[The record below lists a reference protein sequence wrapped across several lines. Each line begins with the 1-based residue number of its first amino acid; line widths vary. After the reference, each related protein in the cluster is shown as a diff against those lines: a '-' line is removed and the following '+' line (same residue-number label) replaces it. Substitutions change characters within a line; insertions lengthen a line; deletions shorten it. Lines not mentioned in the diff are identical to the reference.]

1 MYCKK
6 EFENQLS
13 CMHTEAPALV
23 VAAGV
28 SISAVLV
35 VRSLRRYA
43 RRQDLLRHWAKVSL
57 VPHDTTQFLIRLA
70 TQPDAVLAS
79 VSSLSQLKHLIEAL
93 GQPPLLPREMHTLPV
108 SSLAARAGGWV
119 RVAATTIIVMQFN
132 LLAEGLS
139 SGPDAAPPFVAVR
152 RSEYGGFDSVARPEL
167 ALAWDTRKLRLLEEI
182 LRYAPDV
189 LTVQECDHFDDLL
202 LPALRLA
209 GYDGV
214 FAAKRSAP
222 GLEYG
227 FYSDGTAVF
236 WRTAVFERLGAERRV
251 FTEADGSDSSR
262 PYLLVLLRHVA
273 RGTTLL
279 VCSTHLKAK
288 LSQERQLHPHMIHL
302 LLYTHTAHRT
312 RNTCTHVHVHA
323 QCACACACATRECA
337 CMCMQRPARR
347 ASRRIS
353 RRRSRS
359 RAPCRSRSCSP
370 HSRGAPPPW
379 PTACCCAATSTPTR
393 TTYPPP
399 TGCAHAACPQ
409 CCATRSGCARPT
421 LCPRTRAANGGPHGR
436 SAASTRLGTRPTIHS
451 RKPLTRPC
459 TLPLQVKHTI
469 DYIFHDAG
477 LRATRVLAPPQEAE
491 LEPGRLPGLRYPSD
505 HLSIVAELEILS

>member
-1 MYCKK
+1 
-6 EFENQLS
+6 
-13 CMHTEAPALV
+13 MHTEAPALV

-288 LSQERQLHPHMIHL
+288 LSQERQLHPRMIHC
-302 LLYTHTAHRT
+302 TTIHTHRT
-312 RNTCTHVHVHA
+312 PHA
-323 QCACACACATRECA
+323 QHMHACACACAMCVRVRMRNTR
-337 CMCMQRPARR
+337 MRMYV
-347 ASRRIS
+347 
-353 RRRSRS
+353 
-359 RAPCRSRSCSP
+359 
-370 HSRGAPPPW
+370 H
-379 PTACCCAATSTPTR
+379 AAT
-393 TTYPPP
+393 
-399 TGCAHAACPQ
+399 C
-409 CCATRSGCARPT
+409 
-421 LCPRTRAANGGPHGR
+421 
-436 SAASTRLGTRPTIHS
+436 STRLTAYLAQEIEES
-451 RKPLTRPC
+451 RAVQITQLLAALEGRAATLADGVLLCGDFNTDPYDLPPPNGMRARCVPAVLRHPLGLRSAYPLPEDARSQWWTTWKKRGEHEVRHAADH
-459 TLPLQVKHTI
+459 TLP
-469 DYIFHDAG
+469 
-477 LRATRVLAPPQEAE
+477 
-491 LEPGRLPGLRYPSD
+491 
-505 HLSIVAELEILS
+505 